1 MDTLIILTTTVYI
14 NPNKYYIFQN
24 NSEERINVYL
34 SSIKQWLNKTNFKIL
49 VVDNSGYPFNEFE
62 ENDRFQIISFK
73 ENELPEA
80 SYLLNNNS
88 KGASELFSINYSFNN
103 CKFNFVK
110 NVIKVTGRYF
120 IPNFEEYLKEI
131 EIFGEFDIICQ
142 NDLERCEMLG
152 CNKLH
157 FESLFNTSLQLNDQ
171 TYCNN
176 LEDLYMERKNLFNKI
191 LICKEFEISPTQRG
205 GINKINYFL

>member
-14 NPNKYYIFQN
+14 NPNKYYIFQIDPN
-24 NSEERINVYL
+24 ERINVYL
-34 SSIKQWLNKTNFKIL
+34 SSIKQWLTNTNFKIL
-49 VVDNSGYPFNEFE
+49 VVDNSGYPFNKFE

-88 KGASELFSINYSFNN
+88 KGASELFAINYSFNN
-103 CKFNFVK
+103 CKFKNIK

-120 IPNFEEYLKEI
+120 IPGFEDYLKEI
-131 EIFGEFDIICQ
+131 KMFGDFDIICQ
-142 NDLERCEMLG
+142 NEYSRCEMLG
-152 CNKLH
+152 CNKIH
-157 FESLFNTSLQLNDQ
+157 FNNLFSISLQFNDQ
-171 TYCNN
+171 TYCNH
-176 LEDLYMERKNLFNKI
+176 LEDLYIERKNRFDKV
-191 LICKEFEISPTQRG
+191 LICKPMKIEPTQHG